1 MAKKAANKKED
12 SSTEEKVVA
21 PAKKG
26 LNAKVFI
33 IGLPLFII
41 QLVLVYFITANFLVK
56 TVPGSHQMNEDGTEY
71 LDEHEEEESEEE
83 EGELKIFT
91 IKDLIIN
98 PAKTNGQRLLL
109 LSVGFSVN
117 GEENF
122 KKIEEREVILTDVIL
137 NTLSVK
143 TLAELSRTETKD
155 SLKIELHKKIKEVMP
170 KPKIKSVY
178 FSKYVLN

>member
-12 SSTEEKVVA
+12 STNEDKVSA

-26 LNAKVFI
+26 LNAKVFM

-56 TVPGSHQMNEDGTEY
+56 TVPGGHPMGKDGSEHVEEH
-71 LDEHEEEESEEE
+71 DEEEEE

-109 LSVGFSVN
+109 LSVGFSVF

-137 NTLSVK
+137 NTLSIK
-143 TLAELSRTETKD
+143 TLKELSQVEAKD
-155 SLKIELHKKIKEVMP
+155 SLKIELHAKIKEVMP
-170 KPKIKSVY
+170 KPKIKNVY